1 MLIYI
6 YILYSR
12 RLSSTT
18 EEYWKSSSIRA
29 RSISASISVSVY
41 QRGGELYHTYNL
53 IGTTMS
59 QDVVSVSFDNISE
72 AGQRISYSYGHERG
86 NGQKAFILFCET
98 ENTCHRQIKNDAKA
112 RGVSIKDLILK
123 RMPEL
128 LQLCPEL
135 ASTDRGTFNN
145 YLTEEIK
152 NYVPRGVPSDQSVAS
167 EAQTIIHNS
176 ARQYYHPG
184 STTGNTLPTSPL
196 PNPVNNNH
204 LSGST
209 TGNTLPTSPF
219 PYQMNNNHPSH
230 SSGMGQPNNL
240 NNTPTHYPTQ
250 DTRQYAQ
257 QQQVAS
263 DNISIGTDA
272 MSAFTTRT
280 NDNMSV
286 DNLSFMFRDSNIGSN
301 IGTPN
306 ANNNN
311 NTYHNQ
317 SNLNHTGINNSHLN
331 NQFHANNLPQS
342 HSTNSQQMNGS
353 QNAVFSPVTS
363 NSNTVA
369 PSYNN
374 GNVGSFGPPMPGVG
388 SNYEGGLPAAG
399 ISNSGNQGQL
409 NMATAAPPYSNSD
422 NVGQPLTNN
431 IPSVNGVNAHGKL
444 ARSDA
449 SDANTSNK
457 QRRRWSNVAPLQN
470 LSSETPITD
479 ELLAQ
484 FGHMGFE
491 ALLRSM
497 EVFQAKSA
505 EDMMKLSP
513 FSEGGSIED
522 AIGQFTMAF
531 LSMALNLVLSNPDQM
546 SAQKLASNT
555 SESVLKAVPSAENKA
570 ATLSKQLELAE
581 GLWRQNKKSLDDAD
595 AADEQRTEEYIMSV
609 RKKRQ
614 QRRDAYENKKS
625 STNQQLEA
633 KRNALAEVQQHIAET
648 RERGTLLKSMSDCTS
663 RDKGD
668 LLFRAIAAAVIQKF
682 SIDNMALI
690 PYDIVEEHIRQAK
703 NKEDDL
709 VGAEI
714 GGASD
719 DVTALTDPTLA
730 TNTFQEVTSISQA
743 LVLCKKINY
752 TSESTLQTYNVQ
764 EMKDLRDAARLMA
777 ELLDN
782 AIVKKTPCND
792 EVPDD
797 DARKAAAQAK
807 SEMKDHDKPAEHKV
821 DSDVNT
827 VPESRPVF
835 RVNLKSNV
843 GKNGRGKNRKFPP
856 PPPRPR
862 QFSPPPPRAATMG
875 ASTDDKSIK
884 STAPSLPSLPDSLMS
899 GSTALPN
906 MSMSGEVRST
916 EDDEEEQR

>member
-1 MLIYI
+1 MEHQRVDI
-6 YILYSR
+6 YILYSLR
-12 RLSSTT
+12 HSSTT
-18 EEYWKSSSIRA
+18 EKYWKSSSIRA

-41 QRGGELYHTYNL
+41 QSGGESYIIH
-53 IGTTMS
+53 TTMS
-59 QDVVSVSFDNISE
+59 QDVVSFNDISE
-72 AGQRISYSYGHERG
+72 GGKRISYSDGQRG
-86 NGQKAFILFCET
+86 AGQRAFILFCEQKSS
-98 ENTCHRQIKNDAKA
+98 CHRQLKNDAKA
-112 RGVSIKDLILK
+112 RGMSIKDLMLE

-128 LQLCPEL
+128 LRLCPGLE
-135 ASTDRGTFNN
+135 SIDRGTFNN
-145 YLTEEIK
+145 YLTSEMK
-152 NYVPRGVPSDQSVAS
+152 DYVPSGLPSDQSVAS
-167 EAQTIIHNS
+167 ETRTIFQNTA
-176 ARQYYHPG
+176 ARQVHIPELP
-184 STTGNTLPTSPL
+184 TTANMPTSPL
-196 PNPVNNNH
+196 PHPVNNNYPSY
-204 LSGST
+204 LSGIS
-209 TGNTLPTSPF
+209 
-219 PYQMNNNHPSH
+219 
-230 SSGMGQPNNL
+230 QPNNL
-240 NNTPTHYPTQ
+240 NNIPSHYPTQ
-250 DTRQYAQ
+250 DARVGNNYQQQYAQ
-257 QQQVAS
+257 HQPQAN
-263 DNISIGTDA
+263 DTMSIGTDA

-286 DNLSFMFRDSNIGSN
+286 DNLSFLFRDSNIGSN

-306 ANNNN
+306 ANNNNN

-331 NQFHANNLPQS
+331 NHFHANNLPQS

-374 GNVGSFGPPMPGVG
+374 GNDGSFGPGAG

-422 NVGQPLTNN
+422 NVGQPLPAAVTNS

-449 SDANTSNK
+449 SDTNTSNK
-457 QRRRWSNVAPLQN
+457 QRRRLWSNVAPRQN
-470 LSSETPITD
+470 LSSDTHITD
-479 ELLAQ
+479 ELLASY
-484 FGHMGFE
+484 GNMGFE
-491 ALLRSM
+491 TFLSSM

-513 FSEGGSIED
+513 YEGGSIDD
-522 AIGQFTMAF
+522 AIGQFTMAH

-546 SAQKLASNT
+546 SAQKLASST
-555 SESVLKAVPSAENKA
+555 LESVLKAVPSAENRL

-581 GLWRQNKKSLDDAD
+581 GLWRQNEKTLDDAD
-595 AADEQRTEEYIMSV
+595 AADDQRTEEYIMSV

-625 STNQQLEA
+625 NTIQQLEA
-633 KRNALAEVQQHIAET
+633 KRNVLAEVQQHIAET

-690 PYDIVEEHIRQAK
+690 PYDIVEEHIRQAE

-719 DVTALTDPTLA
+719 EVTAITEPTLA

-752 TSESTLQTYNVQ
+752 MSESTLKACNVQ
-764 EMKDLRDAARLMA
+764 EMKDLRDMARLMA
-777 ELLDN
+777 EHLDN
-782 AIVKKTPCND
+782 TIVKKTPCND
-792 EVPDD
+792 EVPDDD

-807 SEMKDHDKPAEHKV
+807 SEMKDHEKPAEHKEE
-821 DSDVNT
+821 DVNK

-835 RVNLKSNV
+835 RVDLKSNV

-875 ASTDDKSIK
+875 ASTDDKSVK
-884 STAPSLPSLPDSLMS
+884 STAPSLPS
-899 GSTALPN
+899 LPN

-916 EDDEEEQR
+916 EDDEKEQR